1 VAHLAAHPGTAF
13 SADALATAVGNVD
26 AAEMI
31 FKICTHLAA
40 NRRGVQTA
48 SGTGLKATFQAL

>member
-1 VAHLAAHPGTAF
+1 MV
-13 SADALATAVGNVD
+13 
-26 AAEMI
+26 

-40 NRRGVQTA
+40 NQRRVQNT

>member
-1 VAHLAAHPGTAF
+1 MV
-13 SADALATAVGNVD
+13 
-26 AAEMI
+26 

-40 NRRGVQTA
+40 NQRRVQNA